1 MRDTIRDVVNALVP
15 SFVRQRYTVKFVVSI
30 LLVVVVIGSVG
41 AYGYTEARE
50 TVRDDTRQQLE
61 TRAEIQADAVST
73 FVRNKRIQTLTVS
86 NAERAQDD
94 ARDKTYVDLKY
105 KDVQAAAG
113 GSASAGTISDIHILD
128 LASGTVVVSTNSDLE
143 GQPLDGIDATWA
155 GTSVFDAYGTNQV
168 WRADQTHTSASTGER
183 VLAFASPTP
192 NEERVVV
199 IEGPIS
205 TGSGRGMGGSQQT
218 ALVTADGQLVG
229 GSGYQAA
236 GFASA
241 DQPGQ
246 LADLVVG
253 GGTTRVAIRGDRI
266 FAVAPVAGTDWV
278 AVTSTTE
285 AAAFAVSQSVGQT
298 IGLVIVSGLVAL
310 VVVGAVL
317 GQQTV
322 TPLTRLRRAVE
333 RMEQGDLDVDLETR
347 RSDEVGQ
354 LYAGFASMRDSL
366 RRQIRQTQETNR
378 HLEQKADE
386 YSDVMRQCADGDL
399 TRRMD
404 PESDNE
410 AMANIAAEFNEMMDE
425 LEATTANIKD
435 FASRVAISSREVT
448 ASADEVLSA
457 SEQVSESVEEIS
469 EGAERQEESLTTVNT
484 EVDSLS
490 ETIDDIADSSNEVA
504 ELASE
509 TVATG
514 RDGQQ
519 AAQAAI
525 DDIDRV
531 TEESEAAVE
540 EIRRLEAE
548 TEQIDELIEFIGEIA
563 RRTNMLALNANIE
576 ATRSESGADDG
587 FGVIANEIKQLSE
600 EAQEATE
607 DIESRLERIADQTGA
622 AADVV
627 EGTREQVAAAA
638 GNVREAVDALEE
650 VTEYAAETNDGV
662 QSISAAN
669 REQVETTRQ
678 VADRV
683 EDVAAISSRTA
694 QESETVAALAQE
706 QTVAVTQVSESAGD
720 LSDRAE
726 RLSDSLDDFATATE
740 ATPDTGRTAEP
751 GDGPAGAGG
760 TAAFDPGDDAETPD
774 EPAAFSPDPAED
786 GADDGGDDDG
796 PAFQAMPESED
807 D

>member
-1 MRDTIRDVVNALVP
+1 MRDTIRDIVNVLVP
-15 SFVRQRYTVKFVVSI
+15 SFVRRRYTVKFVVSI
-30 LLVVVVIGSVG
+30 LLVIVVIGSVG

-61 TRAEIQADAVST
+61 TTAEIQADSVST
-73 FVRNKRIQTLTVS
+73 FVRNKRIQTLTIS
-86 NAERAQDD
+86 NAERAQED
-94 ARDKTYVDLKY
+94 ARDKTYIDVKY

-113 GSASAGTISDIHILD
+113 SDSAGTISDIHILD
-128 LASGTVVVSTNSDLE
+128 LTSSSVVVSTNSDLE
-143 GQPLDGIDATWA
+143 GRSLGDVDATWA
-155 GTSVFDAYGTNQV
+155 RASVFEEYGTNQV
-168 WRADQTHTSASTGER
+168 WRADQTHTSASTDEQ

-199 IEGPIS
+199 IEGPIA
-205 TGSGRGMGGSQQT
+205 TGSGQAMGGGQQT

-229 GSGYQAA
+229 SSDYQAA
-236 GFASA
+236 GFVSA
-241 DQPGQ
+241 DQPAE
-246 LADLVVG
+246 LADLAVG
-253 GGTTRVAIRGDRI
+253 GGATRVALRGDRI
-266 FAVAPVAGTDWV
+266 FAVAPVAGTDWA
-278 AVTSTTE
+278 AVTSTSE
-285 AAAFAVSQSVGQT
+285 AAAFAVSRSVGQT

-310 VVVGAVL
+310 VVVGIVL

-322 TPLTRLRRAVE
+322 TPLTRLRRSVE

-354 LYAGFASMRDSL
+354 LYDGFASMRDSL

-386 YSDVMRQCADGDL
+386 YSDVMRECAEGDL

-410 AMANIAAEFNEMMDE
+410 AMANIATEFNEMMDE
-425 LEATTANIKD
+425 LEATTAAIKN
-435 FASRVAISSREVT
+435 FASQVAISSREVT

-457 SEQVSESVEEIS
+457 SEQVSDSVEEIS
-469 EGAERQEESLTTVNT
+469 QGAERQEESLTTVNR

-490 ETIDDIADSSNEVA
+490 STIDDIADTSSDVA

-519 AAQAAI
+519 AAQEAI

-576 ATRSESGADDG
+576 ATRSDSGADDG

-607 DIESRLERIADQTGA
+607 DIEARLERIVDQTGD

-662 QSISAAN
+662 QTISAAN

-683 EDVAAISSRTA
+683 EDVATISSRTA
-694 QESETVAALAQE
+694 AESETVAALAQE

-726 RLSDSLDDFATATE
+726 QLSDSLDDFATATE
-740 ATPDTGRTAEP
+740 EATVAGQSGETAN
-751 GDGPAGAGG
+751 GAGEAGG
-760 TAAFDPGDDAETPD
+760 TAAFDPGGEADQPD
-774 EPAAFSPDPAED
+774 EPAAFSPDSSD
-786 GADDGGDDDG
+786 GAGSDGDDDG
-796 PAFQAMPESED
+796 PTFQPMPESED